1 MQDMWNSLIPMV
13 IVGTVFGTF
22 AFVFNAFMTARREQS
37 RLKVM
42 TEFHSRLLDKVGS
55 TAEFV
60 QFLQTDG
67 GVKFLDSLAVGR
79 GTGGRPSD
87 RIVRAAQTG
96 IVVTALGLGFLVVGG
111 IVYDIEGRTAA
122 SAFGVL
128 LIALGVGYM
137 LSSFA
142 AHRLSKQFGLL
153 DAERSIGS
161 FDAGAPTR

>member
-1 MQDMWNSLIPMV
+1 MPEMWRSLIPMV

-22 AFVFNAFMTARREQS
+22 AFAFNAFLTVRREQS

-96 IVVTALGLGFLVVGG
+96 IVITMLGLGFLTVGG
-111 IVYDIEGRTAA
+111 IVRDIEGSTAA
-122 SAFGVL
+122 SVFGVL
-128 LIALGVGYM
+128 LIALGVGYL

-142 AHRLSKQFGLL
+142 AHRLSKQLGLL
-153 DAERSIGS
+153 DLERSMGS
-161 FDAGAPTR
+161 FATGNPTR